1 MTLKYEQSS
10 PQKSAVTNKLK
21 LKLNNDKKLKEEKE
35 KRRKENLAKNLANKC
50 LAIT

>member
-1 MTLKYEQSS
+1 
-10 PQKSAVTNKLK
+10 LK